1 MPVARRAM
9 GLKGLAVK
17 AFLRALALLVV
28 VVVIAAAAAAYA
40 VASRGLGTRT
50 APSPVETQLARA
62 MRYLAT
68 PAADRARPNPVEATA
83 PVLEEALSHF
93 ADHCASCHANDGS
106 GDTDLG
112 RGFYPPAPDMRAPAT
127 QSLTDGELFSIIE
140 NGIRLTGMPAWGTG
154 TPEGERSSWGL
165 VHFIRRLPTLA
176 AEEVSRMEEMN
187 PKTREQLREEE
198 EIRRFLSGDDAPPGA
213 PTAAP
218 HEGGHP

>member
-1 MPVARRAM
+1 
-9 GLKGLAVK
+9 VK

-28 VVVIAAAAAAYA
+28 MLVIVLAAAAYS

-50 APSPVETQLARA
+50 PPSPVEALLARA
-62 MRYLAT
+62 MRQLAT
-68 PAADRARPNPVEATA
+68 PAADRSRPNPVEATA

-112 RGFYPPAPDMRAPAT
+112 RSFYPPAPDMRASAT

-140 NGIRLTGMPAWGTG
+140 HGIRLTGMPAWGTG

-165 VHFIRRLPTLA
+165 VHFIRRLPALS
-176 AEEVSRMEEMN
+176 AEDVSRMEEMN
-187 PKTREQLREEE
+187 PKTREQRREEE
-198 EIRRFLSGDDAPPGA
+198 EIRRFLAGDDAPPETQGA
-213 PTAAP
+213 SP